1 MLWSQQLGRPRQEV
15 QLIPGVP
22 DQLGQQDHTSRPAHK
37 YKKRKIIREKL
48 SRFCLSL
55 AIKLRRLSKHK
66 FKVNMPDY

>member
-1 MLWSQQLGRPRQEV
+1 MVPATWEAKARSSV
-15 QLIPGVP
+15 DSGVP